1 MGPPE
6 GALRAAVVDFVGAR
20 YPGADEALN
29 RERGK
34 LLAALAAPGIVPAM
48 LSHLAFL
55 DGRSDMLLLSEEVAE
70 RSEDYN
76 QAATGMR
83 QNMPSFQEI
92 DIGMTLRHVESGWT
106 LKDRRQYSRWFYDAM
121 QRSGGMSYVGFLEN
135 MRADA
140 LEHFSLYD
148 REALGALADP
158 YSVKASDFAELPEPE
173 GPGRDWK
180 ELGELL
186 RDELAMARD
195 LDRGRRMYKA
205 ALCEACH
212 RLYGAGGQIGP
223 DLSTVGTRF
232 SRNDIL
238 SAIYLPSKTISDQW
252 AAELVRLTDGRIV
265 VGRVSGKDDD
275 AIRLNQNPYDPEQET
290 ELADVAERQVPSV
303 STMPAR
309 LLNRLNGEEVADLMA
324 FLVSGGDAEH
334 DCHTAEKGCEG
345 DE

>member
-48 LSHLAFL
+48 LSHLASL
-55 DGRSDMLLLSEEVAE
+55 DGRSDMLLLSEEAAE
-70 RSEDYN
+70 RSEDYG
-76 QAATGMR
+76 QAITGMR
-83 QNMPSFQEI
+83 QNMPGPQEI
-92 DIGMTLRHVESGWT
+92 DIVMTLRHVESGWT
-106 LKDRRQYSRWFYDAM
+106 LKDRRQYSRWFYDAL

-140 LEHFSLYD
+140 LEHLTLYD

-212 RLYGAGGQIGP
+212 RFYGAGGQIGP

-232 SRNDIL
+232 SRNNIL
-238 SAIYLPSKTISDQW
+238 SAIYLPSETISDQY

-265 VGRVSGKDDD
+265 VGRVSGEDDD
-275 AIRLNQNPYDPEQET
+275 AIRLNKNPYDPEQET
-290 ELADVAERQVPSV
+290 ELADVAER
-303 STMPAR
+303 
-309 LLNRLNGEEVADLMA
+309 
-324 FLVSGGDAEH
+324 
-334 DCHTAEKGCEG
+334 
-345 DE
+345 